1 MHDSEHEEG
10 QLVLAEPPHSG
21 LDLADPLGH
30 GLGQLGTQFRGD
42 DLVPGFLDFTKYF
55 FITLQRTTTN
65 LESKYKAFKPGDTP
79 SFFQ

>member
-1 MHDSEHEEG
+1 MHDSEHEG
-10 QLVLAEPPHSG
+10 QLVLAETPHSCF
-21 LDLADPLGH
+21 DLTDPLGH